1 MEQEI
6 SWLALARH
14 REGSSLPN
22 NELLSQAGCKS
33 VKYILQRQS
42 TSLSWVWMVDLSLEI
57 EDLKNLTSKNSSPHK
72 QKSIFGTKAEKKNG
86 INTSH
91 ATQVSP
97 VNKSCIQ
104 R

>member
-6 SWLALARH
+6 LRLALARH

-57 EDLKNLTSKNSSPHK
+57 EDLKNLTSKNSSAHK
-72 QKSIFGTKAEKKNG
+72 PKSIFETKAEKNG